1 MALSARCATGH
12 LSQRERQ
19 GVCTVSRLPLLR
31 AKCRALPGCALY
43 ARLRADVMREL
54 ARRQAS
60 LRERLPLRHGL
71 RRATS
76 PDKGEARDAISADG
90 SPT

>member
-1 MALSARCATGH
+1 MCRFCRSEMALSARCATGH

-54 ARRQAS
+54 ASRKAR
-60 LRERLPLRHGL
+60 LRERLPLRHSFAVP
-71 RRATS
+71 R
-76 PDKGEARDAISADG
+76 
-90 SPT
+90 

>member
-12 LSQRERQ
+12 LSLWERQ

-43 ARLRADVMREL
+43 ARLRAGVMREL
-54 ARRQAS
+54 VPQFS
-60 LRERLPLRHGL
+60 IKLNIPLTNPGKMR
-71 RRATS
+71 
-76 PDKGEARDAISADG
+76 KGRIFLYCFFCKFRKI
-90 SPT
+90 